1 MDDRFYVAIL
11 LAHQLYDMRRGV
23 IIGAA
28 NADEWEDSPGMH
40 SAGNHKMMAGGYCVS
55 PLAL

>member
-11 LAHQLYDMRRGV
+11 LAHQLYEMRRGT
-23 IIGAA
+23 IITV
-28 NADEWEDSPGMH
+28 NADEWDDVPISHNRTHTTMV
-40 SAGNHKMMAGGYCVS
+40 GGCVS

>member
-23 IIGAA
+23 IISAA
-28 NADEWEDSPGMH
+28 NADEWEDAPASH
-40 SAGNHKMMAGGYCVS
+40 NGNHKITATGCVS